1 MRGCMILAAG
11 FGTRMGALT
20 AARPKPLIPVAGKPL
35 IDHALDQARAAAGR
49 IVVNGHYLADQMRAH
64 LAGMED
70 VTFQEE
76 MPEILDSAG
85 GIRAA
90 LPLLGGTEVFTLN
103 ADAVWT
109 GARALGEL
117 DAAWDA
123 QRMDALLLMVPQPR
137 AVGREPG
144 GDFAIGAQG
153 RLSWDKGGAVYTGA
167 QIVKTS
173 LFEGYK
179 PGPFSLHAVWNDALA
194 RGRLF
199 GTLHEGGWADVGHP
213 EGIALA
219 EEMVRQQGDV

>member
-20 AARPKPLIPVAGKPL
+20 KDRPKPLIPVAGKPL

-123 QRMDALLLMVPQPR
+123 QRMDALLLMLPQPR
-137 AVGREPG
+137 AVGRQPG
-144 GDFAIGAQG
+144 GDFAIGARGGSAGTRRARSIPG
-153 RLSWDKGGAVYTGA
+153 RRSSRPRFSRATSRVRFRCMRSGTTRWRGGSFSARCTRA
-167 QIVKTS
+167 D
-173 LFEGYK
+173 
-179 PGPFSLHAVWNDALA
+179 GPMWATRRALHWP
-194 RGRLF
+194 RK
-199 GTLHEGGWADVGHP
+199 W
-213 EGIALA
+213 
-219 EEMVRQQGDV
+219 